1 MRAFGPFKDE
11 VEIDFENERINKGLL
26 LISGDTGAGK
36 TTIFDA
42 VCFALYGKASG
53 EFRGSNGLKSDF
65 AADDVVPYV
74 NLEFYYKNKF
84 YEVRRT
90 PEYSKPKSD
99 GSGEIKKSQTVQ
111 TEINGRKLTKKK
123 EADKELAELIGLD
136 YKQFR
141 QVAMLSQGEFT
152 KFLLADSK
160 EKTTIFRKIFDT
172 EFYDILQNE
181 LKERMFSKKREIESV
196 KDKID
201 TEKKNLKDIIDVF
214 GLNNDE
220 TIDALTEKI
229 TEDEKIV
236 NETKEARDKKEAEK
250 TEMFN
255 ELDKIRKLNENILTY
270 QEACKNKESLLAEN
284 PKIEEEKVQYD
295 YNIKV
300 ANPISKVLTA
310 LNINSKSLGEKNE
323 QCVKHRECLETKMNE
338 CKEKEEDFKKLDAYP
353 AEAEKLANEIND
365 FVNLDNVYE
374 SYLNKSDELDETKN
388 KYKEISKEHEEQNG
402 LYESIRQKYYLNA
415 SVELADTLVD
425 GAPCPV
431 CGSTDHPNKAIAADS
446 EYTKEDVENAEKIVK
461 DLDGKRKKCEAK
473 IEEME
478 KIIAEYD
485 IPEDLDVKVEKE
497 KNLKLLGDKK
507 EEKEKLDTE
516 FKELT
521 EARQELDS
529 TIKTIKGKIE
539 MFEKDIKQHEDNIK
553 SHNLELEK
561 LYKDNDTDYDD
572 YISKKLDEDDLSK
585 LKAKIENFDEKKTKY
600 ESIIEHLEEE
610 VKDKEVVD
618 VSEMEKAYSSV
629 EEEYKKL
636 DTTFLE
642 LSGTLKQLTT
652 ATEHIVEYI
661 ESSKEIQSQFDVIKV
676 LSDTANG
683 SLTGKQ
689 RITFENYVQSYLMEK
704 VLDEANKRFLKM
716 TDSRYEL
723 KRKEIEIKKSGRSGL
738 DFSVFDS
745 YTGTERGVASLSG
758 GEKFKASLALAL
770 GLSDIISNN
779 KGGINIESLFIDEG
793 FGSLDSESLNQA
805 LNILY
810 DLSGNHKLIG
820 VISHVSE
827 LKTRIDN
834 KILVKKTNAG
844 SGIEIE
850 TNV

>member
-1 MRAFGPFKDE
+1 
-11 VEIDFENERINKGLL
+11 
-26 LISGDTGAGK
+26 
-36 TTIFDA
+36 
-42 VCFALYGKASG
+42 
-53 EFRGSNGLKSDF
+53 
-65 AADDVVPYV
+65 
-74 NLEFYYKNKF
+74 
-84 YEVRRT
+84 
-90 PEYSKPKSD
+90 
-99 GSGEIKKSQTVQ
+99 
-111 TEINGRKLTKKK
+111 
-123 EADKELAELIGLD
+123 
-136 YKQFR
+136 
-141 QVAMLSQGEFT
+141 
-152 KFLLADSK
+152 
-160 EKTTIFRKIFDT
+160 
-172 EFYDILQNE
+172 
-181 LKERMFSKKREIESV
+181 
-196 KDKID
+196 
-201 TEKKNLKDIIDVF
+201 
-214 GLNNDE
+214 
-220 TIDALTEKI
+220 
-229 TEDEKIV
+229 
-236 NETKEARDKKEAEK
+236 
-250 TEMFN
+250 MFN

>member
-1 MRAFGPFKDE
+1 MRLKKLTMRAFGPFKDE

-642 LSGTLKQLTT
+642 LSGTLKQLT
-652 ATEHIVEYI
+652 
-661 ESSKEIQSQFDVIKV
+661 
-676 LSDTANG
+676 
-683 SLTGKQ
+683 
-689 RITFENYVQSYLMEK
+689 
-704 VLDEANKRFLKM
+704 
-716 TDSRYEL
+716 
-723 KRKEIEIKKSGRSGL
+723 
-738 DFSVFDS
+738 
-745 YTGTERGVASLSG
+745 
-758 GEKFKASLALAL
+758 
-770 GLSDIISNN
+770 
-779 KGGINIESLFIDEG
+779 
-793 FGSLDSESLNQA
+793 
-805 LNILY
+805 
-810 DLSGNHKLIG
+810 
-820 VISHVSE
+820 
-827 LKTRIDN
+827 
-834 KILVKKTNAG
+834 
-844 SGIEIE
+844 
-850 TNV
+850 

>member
-11 VEIDFENERINKGLL
+11 VEIDFENDRINKGLL

-42 VCFALYGKASG
+42 ICFALYGKASG
-53 EFRGSNGLKSDF
+53 EFRGANGLKSDF

-90 PEYSKPKSD
+90 PEYFKPKSD
-99 GSGEIKKSQTVQ
+99 GSGEVKKSQTVQ
-111 TEINGRKLTKKK
+111 TEINGRKLTKIK

-172 EFYDILQNE
+172 EFYDLLQNE
-181 LKERMFSKKREIESV
+181 LKDRMFSKKREIESV

-229 TEDEKIV
+229 AEDEKNV
-236 NETKEARDKKEAEK
+236 NETKEARDKKENEK

-255 ELDKIRKLNENILTY
+255 ELDKIKKLNENILIY
-270 QEACKNKESLLAEN
+270 QEACKNKESLLADN
-284 PKIEEEKVQYD
+284 PKIEEEKEQYD

-300 ANPISKVLTA
+300 ANPISKVFTA
-310 LNINSKSLGEKNE
+310 LNIDSKSLEEKKE
-323 QCVKHRECLETKMNE
+323 QCVKHRECLQTKINE
-338 CKEKEEDFKKLDAYP
+338 CKEKEEDFKKLETYP

-365 FVNLDNVYE
+365 LVNKDNIYE
-374 SYLNKSDELDETKN
+374 NYLNKSNELDETKN
-388 KYKEISKEHEEQNG
+388 KYKDISEEHEKQNG

-415 SVELADTLVD
+415 SVELAETLVE

-446 EYTKEDVENAEKIVK
+446 EYTKEDVVNAEEIVK

-478 KIIAEYD
+478 KIISEYD

-529 TIKTIKGKIE
+529 TIKTIKGKIG

-561 LYKDNDTDYDD
+561 LYKDNDTDYED

-585 LKAKIENFDEKKTKY
+585 LKKKIEDFDENKTKY
-600 ESIIEHLEEE
+600 ESIINHLEEE

-618 VSEMEKAYSSV
+618 VSEMEKAYNSV

-636 DTTFLE
+636 DAIFLE
-642 LSGTLKQLTT
+642 LSATLKQLTT

-661 ESSKEIQSQFDVIKV
+661 ESSKEIQSQFEVIKV

-683 SLTGKQ
+683 SLIGKQ
-689 RITFENYVQSYLMEK
+689 RITF
-704 VLDEANKRFLKM
+704 
-716 TDSRYEL
+716 
-723 KRKEIEIKKSGRSGL
+723 
-738 DFSVFDS
+738 
-745 YTGTERGVASLSG
+745 
-758 GEKFKASLALAL
+758 
-770 GLSDIISNN
+770 
-779 KGGINIESLFIDEG
+779 
-793 FGSLDSESLNQA
+793 
-805 LNILY
+805 
-810 DLSGNHKLIG
+810 
-820 VISHVSE
+820 
-827 LKTRIDN
+827 
-834 KILVKKTNAG
+834 
-844 SGIEIE
+844 
-850 TNV
+850 